1 MPRRSAIQLALISLA
16 VAGIVIGLAHA
27 QSRHSDS
34 FNGPDLEWQR
44 GPANVP
50 FTEEA
55 HAVTDKS
62 VHSFP
67 TAEYVRIK
75 ADPTGQLNPW
85 IRYEYATP
93 VAPVSE
99 DLTVGVWVRSSR
111 PGVQLLARVVLPKE
125 RNPDNLN
132 EPLTTL
138 LRGET
143 SSAGGG
149 YWQPLKL
156 RGDGRGTTL
165 RLLKDEQ
172 QMLRARL
179 QRDVNIADAYIDRV
193 ILNLY
198 TGQGVTEVWI
208 DDLEMGPVIEPKKE
222 ARPTGQM
229 TALSKSAASPPG
241 AVNPGAS
248 SPVRPVPKAVPKA
261 SAVPVEFNRGQFRVD
276 RKPFFFRA
284 VRYTDTPVH
293 ALKLAGLNAL
303 FIDRA
308 DAALCDEAAREGLWL
323 VPTIAPNGDPAAT
336 AQLVTKFPADDA
348 VLFWHLGD
356 DRTAAQV
363 DAVTRTVQAVRAADP
378 QRPIAADVW
387 DGVWGYSVNI
397 DLVSA
402 HRFPLMTS
410 LSLTGYRDWLVQRK
424 LLARTPFF
432 WTWVQ
437 THLPDWYVN
446 AVLPE
451 SAAGGFTGPIG
462 PQPEQVRLL
471 TYIALA
477 AGCKGLGFWSD
488 RFLADTHQ
496 GRDRLLCL
504 ALLNQEIQ
512 MLEPLLFGVVAGP
525 SLNDW
530 IDTSVPEVKAAVL
543 RCERGVLVLPMW
555 LGKGAQFCPGQSAA
569 NRLTLTVP
577 QVPAGA
583 QAWVVSPGEVTSL
596 PIERIAGGTR
606 VTLSEF
612 DQTAAIVFTTDT
624 SPTGIIVRWQEQSRR
639 MVKLAAQYSYD
650 LAKEEIAKVEK
661 VEAELAQ
668 VAPITQAA
676 ELLARA
682 RQSLQDAQAKWNADD
697 FRGAYKDSQRAL
709 RPLRILMRAHWDQAN
724 KSLGPDAPATAS
736 PYATSYFTLP
746 KHWQLRRELE
756 TSPPGG
762 NVLSDG
768 DFERPGPIPAGWQ
781 PARLTPDDVVGE
793 VKVADAEPH
802 GGRRCLMLQVRP
814 KPATGPNPSRPP
826 EALEPT
832 FVGVVSPAVKLPAG
846 TLVRV
851 SAWVKVP
858 NPILASPDGVL
869 FFDSVGGE
877 PLAARIV
884 GPTLV
889 DQKPGWQRVTL
900 FRRVPQTGVMQVTA
914 ALTGIG
920 TVYFDDLKIEPL
932 GSAK

>member
-1 MPRRSAIQLALISLA
+1 MRRSSTRIALISIA
-16 VAGIVIGLAHA
+16 VAGLVIGLAHA

-50 FTEEA
+50 VTEEA
-55 HAVTDKS
+55 HALTDKA
-62 VHSFP
+62 VHSLP
-67 TAEYVRIK
+67 TAEYIRIK
-75 ADPTGQLNPW
+75 ADPTGQLNPS

-93 VAPVSE
+93 VAPVND

-111 PGVQLLARVVLPKE
+111 PGVQLLARLVLPKE

-156 RGDGRGTTL
+156 RGDGRGPL
-165 RLLKDEQ
+165 RLVKDEQ

-179 QRDVNIADAYIDRV
+179 QRDVNMADAYIDRV
-193 ILNLY
+193 ILNVY
-198 TGQGVTEVWI
+198 TGAGVTEVWI
-208 DDLEMGPVIEPKKE
+208 DDLEIGPVIEPKKD

-229 TALSKSAASPPG
+229 TALSKSAASLPG
-241 AVNPGAS
+241 AVNPGAT
-248 SPVRPVPKAVPKA
+248 SPVRPVPPTVPKA
-261 SAVPVEFNRGQFRVD
+261 AAVPVEFNRGQFRVD
-276 RKPFFFRA
+276 RKPFFFRG
-284 VRYTDTPVH
+284 VHYTDTPVH
-293 ALKLAGLNAL
+293 ALKLAGFNAL
-303 FIDRA
+303 FIDKA
-308 DAALCDEAAREGLWL
+308 DPALCNEAAREGLWL
-323 VPTIAPNGDPAAT
+323 VPVIAANGDPAAT
-336 AQLVTKFPADDA
+336 SLAVSKFPADDA

-356 DRTAAQV
+356 DHTATQV
-363 DAVTRTVQAVRAADP
+363 DAVTRTVQAVRATDP
-378 QRPIAADVW
+378 HRPTAADVW
-387 DGVWGYSVNI
+387 DGGWGYSVNI
-397 DLVSA
+397 DLMSA

-424 LLARTPFF
+424 ALARSPFF

-437 THLPDWYVN
+437 THLPDWYLS

-462 PQPEQVRLL
+462 PQAEQIRLL

-512 MLEPLLFGVVAGP
+512 MLEPLLFGAVAAP

-530 IDTSVPEVKAAVL
+530 IETSVPDVKAAVL
-543 RCERGVLVLPMW
+543 RCERGVLVMPMW
-555 LGKGAQFCPGQSAA
+555 LGKGAQFVPGQAAA

-583 QAWVVSPGEVTSL
+583 QAWVVSPGEVQSL
-596 PIERIAGGTR
+596 PIERVAGGTR
-606 VTLSEF
+606 ISLTEF
-612 DQTAAIVFTTDT
+612 DTTAAIVFTADT

-668 VAPITQAA
+668 LSPIAEAPTM
-676 ELLARA
+676 LAKA
-682 RQSLQDAQAKWNADD
+682 RQFLQDAQAKWNADD
-697 FRGAYKDSQRAL
+697 FRGAYRDSQRAL
-709 RPLRILMRAHWDQAN
+709 RPLRNLMRAQWERAN
-724 KSLGPDAPATAS
+724 KSLGPDAPPTAS

-746 KHWQLRRELE
+746 KHWQLRHELDL
-756 TSPPGG
+756 SSPGG
-762 NVLSDG
+762 NVLPDG

-781 PARLTPDDVVGE
+781 AARLTPEEVVGE
-793 VKVADAEPH
+793 VKVADAESH

-814 KPATGPNPSRPP
+814 KPATGANAPPPP

-832 FVGVVSPAVKLPAG
+832 FVGLISPTVKLPANS
-846 TLVRV
+846 LVRV

-869 FFDSVGGE
+869 FFDSIGGE
-877 PLAARIV
+877 PLGARIG

-889 DQKPGWQRVTL
+889 EKKPGWQKVTL

-932 GSAK
+932 TSAK